1 MSGDKLPVTQQQE
14 PVRRRLNALVVRA
27 AELRLLV
34 SSSFAC
40 LYNVAL
46 DCSAATGREPP
57 FLAVATLAV
66 LFSHSSQVLLRCSLA
81 VSLPTSLQCVNRTVY
96 DEILNSCRRSD
107 DFELP
112 VLDIPN
118 VKLPYPRYDVPS
130 LEQEIS

>member
-1 MSGDKLPVTQQQE
+1 MPVTQQQE
-14 PVRRRLNALVVRA
+14 PVRRSLNALVVRA

-66 LFSHSSQVLLRCSLA
+66 LFSHSKPGSSQMQFGSL
-81 VSLPTSLQCVNRTVY
+81 STNFSPMCQPDSIR
-96 DEILNSCRRSD
+96 
-107 DFELP
+107 
-112 VLDIPN
+112 
-118 VKLPYPRYDVPS
+118 
-130 LEQEIS
+130 